1 MIYSKNN
8 NNIST
13 VNNPPDLHG
22 QKRGKTMAKS
32 TKNAVLICSILT
44 AVAVLASIL
53 GIIKSIPIAVVLGM
67 VPVAAYETY
76 RTEGITTKFA
86 SIGIFIILIIEVVII
101 AKGMKLD
108 NIEALTRLKKTIPF
122 LEISMIAPVLTAFLS
137 FTLFRRTYGIYT
149 RWLAAVIL
157 LTSIA
162 LLYSVNP
169 SIVEKVKNSE
179 VKEVLKDTIK
189 NKVRRR
195 Y

>member
-1 MIYSKNN
+1 
-8 NNIST
+8 
-13 VNNPPDLHG
+13 
-22 QKRGKTMAKS
+22 MAKS

-53 GIIKSIPIAVVLGM
+53 GIIKSIPIAVALGM
-67 VPVAAYETY
+67 LPVAAYEVY
-76 RTEGITTKFA
+76 RTEGITTKIA
-86 SIGIFIILIIEVVII
+86 SIGIFIILVIEVVII

-108 NIEALTRLKKTIPF
+108 SIEALTQLKKTIPF

-169 SIVEKVKNSE
+169 SVVEKVKNTE
-179 VKEVLKDTIK
+179 VKKVLKDAIK
-189 NKVRRR
+189 NKVRGR